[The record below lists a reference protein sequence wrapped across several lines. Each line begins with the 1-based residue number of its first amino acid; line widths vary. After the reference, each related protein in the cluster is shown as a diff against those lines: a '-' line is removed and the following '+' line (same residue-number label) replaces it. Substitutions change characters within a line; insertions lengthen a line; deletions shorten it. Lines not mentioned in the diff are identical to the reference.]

1 MQKKW
6 EKNIFFKKNIIEAK
20 LKQNLNLTSAP
31 ILSLLKQIAIPSMTG
46 SLFQVLFN
54 LVDTFYAGKISFEA
68 LSALAKA
75 FPLYFLIVSAGI
87 GIVAGCNSLIA
98 NCLGANNRVT
108 ASIYSYNA
116 LVYAFLLSIFI
127 TLIGIFFSND
137 ILKFMGS
144 TSESIAL
151 SKQYTDIIFLGT
163 IFFLI
168 LTSFNA
174 ILYAQGDTKTYRN
187 VLIVGVILNV
197 ILNPI
202 FIFGLFF
209 IPAFGIAGLAI
220 STVLIQFFAGIYL
233 YYKVNKTALK
243 ILPRISNFFI
253 RRNFLM
259 NIFNQSMPI
268 TMALFLVATGSYLLL
283 TFVNIFGDQA
293 VAGYGAAVRFEHLFS
308 LPVIGL
314 NTAVISIAGQNF
326 GAKRYDRIKEVYFK
340 SIIIGAIIM
349 SVSAVVIYIF
359 SEAIIR
365 IFSNDLEVIKFGSTY
380 LKIAAFIGP
389 IYPVFFISH
398 ALFTAL
404 KKTFLIFY
412 SNLFRMV
419 IFPFTIIWI
428 ILNIMDGYF
437 QDIFYGL
444 LIMNWIFGIIMLFI
458 ARGLMIKSF
467 NEEKK
472 VFFIF

>member
-1 MQKKW
+1 
-6 EKNIFFKKNIIEAK
+6 
-20 LKQNLNLTSAP
+20 LKQNLNFTSGP
-31 ILSLLKQIAIPSMTG
+31 ILKLLRQIAIPSMTG
-46 SLFQVLFN
+46 SLFQTLFN
-54 LVDTFYAGKISFEA
+54 LVDTFYAGKISPDSLA
-68 LSALAKA
+68 ALAKA
-75 FPLYFLIVSAGI
+75 FPLYFIIISAGI

-98 NCLGANNRVT
+98 NSLGSKNRIA
-108 ASIYSYNA
+108 ASIYSYNS
-116 LVYAFLLSIFI
+116 LIYAFFLSIFI
-127 TLIGIFFSND
+127 GLIGIFFSYD

-144 TSESIAL
+144 TNESINL
-151 SKQYTDIIFLGT
+151 SKEYTDIIFLGT
-163 IFFLI
+163 SIFLI

-187 VLIVGVILNV
+187 VLIVGVFLNI

-220 STVLIQFFAGIYL
+220 STVLIQFGACIYL
-233 YYKVNKTALK
+233 YYKVNKTDLK
-243 ILPRISNFFI
+243 IRLSISNFYI
-253 RRNFLM
+253 RRNFFI
-259 NIFNQSMPI
+259 NIFNQCMPI
-268 TMALFLVATGSYLLL
+268 TFALFLVAAGSYLLL
-283 TFVNIFGDQA
+283 SFINIFGDNA

-326 GAKRYDRIKEVYFK
+326 GAKRYDRIKDVYLK
-340 SIIIGAIIM
+340 AIIIGIIIM
-349 SVSAVVIYIF
+349 CLAGIIIYIS
-359 SEAIIR
+359 SEQIIS
-365 IFSNDLEVIKFGSTY
+365 IFSKDMEVISYGSTY
-380 LKIAAFIGP
+380 LKIAAFMGP

-419 IFPFTIIWI
+419 VLPFTIVWV
-428 ILNIMDGYF
+428 ILNVMDGHF

-444 LIMNWIFGIIMLFI
+444 LAMNWVFGFIMLGI
-458 ARGLMIKSF
+458 ARGLMIKTF
-467 NEEKK
+467 NEQKK

>member
-1 MQKKW
+1 MKQK
-6 EKNIFFKKNIIEAK
+6 
-20 LKQNLNLTSAP
+20 LNLTSNP
-31 ILSLLKQIAIPSMTG
+31 IGQLLRQIAIPSMTG
-46 SLFQVLFN
+46 SLFQTLFN
-54 LVDTFYAGKISFEA
+54 LVDTFYAGKISSEA
-68 LSALAKA
+68 LAALAKS
-75 FPLYFLIVSAGI
+75 FPLYFIIVSAGI

-98 NCLGANNRVT
+98 NSLGSNNRVA
-108 ASIYSYNA
+108 ASIYTYNA
-116 LVYAFLLSIFI
+116 LVYAFLLSIII
-127 TLIGIFFSND
+127 TLIGTFFSYD

-144 TSESIAL
+144 TDDSIILA
-151 SKQYTDIIFLGT
+151 KEYIDIIFFGT
-163 IFFLI
+163 IIFLI

-174 ILYAQGDTKTYRN
+174 VLNAQGDTKTYRN
-187 VLIVGVILNV
+187 VLIIGLIFNI

-220 STVLIQFFAGIYL
+220 STILIQFCACIYL
-233 YYKVNKTALK
+233 YFKVNNTQLK
-243 ILPRISNFFI
+243 IIPKISNFYI
-253 RRNFLM
+253 RRNFM
-259 NIFNQSMPI
+259 INIFNQSMPI
-268 TMALFLVATGSYLLL
+268 TLALFLVATGSYILLS
-283 TFVNIFGDQA
+283 FINIFGDQA

-326 GAKRYDRIKEVYFK
+326 GARRYDRVKEVYFK
-340 SIIIGAIIM
+340 SILIGVMIM
-349 SVSAVVIYIF
+349 CVAGVVIYIF
-359 SEAIIR
+359 SEPIIR
-365 IFSNDLEVIKFGSTY
+365 VFSNDLEVIKYGSSY

-412 SNLFRMV
+412 SNLFRML
-419 IFPFTIIWI
+419 ILPFTIVWVIVSVM
-428 ILNIMDGYF
+428 NGYF

-444 LIMNWIFGIIMLFI
+444 LIMNWILGFIMLLV
-458 ARGLMIKSF
+458 ARGLMIKTF
-467 NEEKK
+467 KEEKK

>member
-1 MQKKW
+1 M
-6 EKNIFFKKNIIEAK
+6 
-20 LKQNLNLTSAP
+20 KQNLNLTSAP
-31 ILSLLKQIAIPSMTG
+31 ILRLLKQIAIPSMTG
-46 SLFQVLFN
+46 SLFQTLFN
-54 LVDTFYAGKISFEA
+54 LVDTFYAGKISSDA
-68 LSALAKA
+68 LAALAKA
-75 FPLYFLIVSAGI
+75 FPLYFIIISAGI

-98 NCLGANNRVT
+98 NSLGSNNGI
-108 ASIYSYNA
+108 ADSIYSYNS
-116 LVYAFLLSIFI
+116 LVYAFFLSIFI
-127 TLIGIFFSND
+127 TLIGTFFAYD
-137 ILKFMGS
+137 ILKLMGS
-144 TSESIAL
+144 TNESIIL
-151 SKQYTDIIFLGT
+151 SKEYTDIIFLGT
-163 IFFLI
+163 IIFLI

-174 ILYAQGDTKTYRN
+174 MLYAQGDTRTYRN
-187 VLIVGVILNV
+187 VLITGVILNI

-220 STVLIQFFAGIYL
+220 STVLIQFGACIYL
-233 YYKVNKTALK
+233 YYKVNKTELK
-243 ILPRISNFFI
+243 IIPRVSNFFI
-253 RRNFLM
+253 KRHFLL

-268 TMALFLVATGSYLLL
+268 TIALFLVATGSYLLL
-283 TFVNIFGDQA
+283 YFINIFGDQA
-293 VAGYGAAVRFEHLFS
+293 IAGYGAAIRFEHLFS

-326 GAKRYDRIKEVYFK
+326 GARRYERIKEVYSK
-340 SIIIGAIIM
+340 SIIIGVIIM
-349 SVSAVVIYIF
+349 CIAGVIIYIL
-359 SEAIIR
+359 SEPIIR
-365 IFSNDLEVIKFGSTY
+365 IFSDDLEVIKYGSSY

-419 IFPFTIIWI
+419 IFPFTIVWT
-428 ILNIMDGYF
+428 ILNVMDGYF
-437 QDIFYGL
+437 NDIFYGL
-444 LIMNWIFGIIMLFI
+444 LIMNWVLGIIMLVI
-458 ARGLMIKSF
+458 ARGLMIKTF

>member
-1 MQKKW
+1 M
-6 EKNIFFKKNIIEAK
+6 
-20 LKQNLNLTSAP
+20 KQNLNLTSAP
-31 ILSLLKQIAIPSMTG
+31 ILRLLKQIAIPSMTG
-46 SLFQVLFN
+46 SLFQTLFN
-54 LVDTFYAGKISFEA
+54 LVDTFYAGKISSDA
-68 LSALAKA
+68 LAALAKA
-75 FPLYFLIVSAGI
+75 FPLYFIIISAGI

-98 NCLGANNRVT
+98 NSLGSNNRIA
-108 ASIYSYNA
+108 ASIYSYNS
-116 LVYAFLLSIFI
+116 LVYAFFLSIFI
-127 TLIGIFFSND
+127 TLIGTFFSYD
-137 ILKFMGS
+137 ILKLMGS
-144 TSESIAL
+144 TNESIIL
-151 SKQYTDIIFLGT
+151 SKEYTDIIFLGT
-163 IFFLI
+163 IIFLI

-174 ILYAQGDTKTYRN
+174 MLYAQGDTRTYRN
-187 VLIVGVILNV
+187 VLITGVILNI

-220 STVLIQFFAGIYL
+220 STVLIQFGACIYL
-233 YYKVNKTALK
+233 YYKVNKTELK
-243 ILPRISNFFI
+243 IIPRVSNFFI
-253 RRNFLM
+253 KRHFLL

-268 TMALFLVATGSYLLL
+268 TIALFLVATGSYLLL
-283 TFVNIFGDQA
+283 YFINIFGDQA
-293 VAGYGAAVRFEHLFS
+293 IAGYGAAIRFEHLFS

-326 GAKRYDRIKEVYFK
+326 GARRYERIKEVYSK
-340 SIIIGAIIM
+340 SIIIGVIIM
-349 SVSAVVIYIF
+349 CIAGVIIYIL
-359 SEAIIR
+359 SEPIIR
-365 IFSNDLEVIKFGSTY
+365 IFSDDLEVIKYGSSY

-419 IFPFTIIWI
+419 IFPFTIVWT
-428 ILNIMDGYF
+428 ILNVMDGYF
-437 QDIFYGL
+437 NDIFYGL
-444 LIMNWIFGIIMLFI
+444 LIMNWVLGIIMLVI
-458 ARGLMIKSF
+458 ARGLMIKTF